1 MIHIFDDYY
10 IAANK
15 HLSEYTILKKLYGDT
30 DYDYELI
37 GYSDT
42 FIEALDKLRERAFL
56 REIDNKNYELNEAL
70 LIYEH
75 IKTKID
81 AKKEFN

>member
-10 IAANK
+10 ITANK
-15 HLSEYTILKKLYGDT
+15 HLSEYSILKKIYGDPN
-30 DYDYELI
+30 YDYEHI

-42 FIEALDKLRERAFL
+42 FTQALDKLRERAFL

-70 LIYEH
+70 LIWSE
-75 IKTKID
+75 IDIKID
-81 AKKEFN
+81 ASRRFN